1 MEDILVTLYR
11 DLNKPGSEER
21 DRIYR
26 EINEQMLNERDPVKR
41 GILHMMLNSFYGNYP
56 YNKN

>member
-1 MEDILVTLYR
+1 MEDILVTLHR
-11 DLNKPGSEER
+11 DLNKPSSEER
-21 DRIYR
+21 DKIYR
-26 EINEQMLNERDPVKR
+26 EINEHMLNEKDPVKR

>member
-1 MEDILVTLYR
+1 MEDILVTLLR

-21 DRIYR
+21 DKIYR
-26 EINEQMLNERDPVKR
+26 EINEHMLNEKDPVKR